1 MNTTT
6 LPRLDRR
13 GYSIIEV
20 CAFYNVSAPTVYR
33 WLNNG
38 LLDSFKVG
46 RSRFISSASLEAM
59 EELGRAN
66 SQTLKNPNAW
76 RLDRVSYKAMKST
89 NHRGFVNG

>member
-20 CAFYNVSAPTVYR
+20 CALYNVSAPTVYR
-33 WLNNG
+33 WLNKG

-59 EELGRAN
+59 EEQGRAN
-66 SQTLKNPNAW
+66 
-76 RLDRVSYKAMKST
+76 
-89 NHRGFVNG
+89 